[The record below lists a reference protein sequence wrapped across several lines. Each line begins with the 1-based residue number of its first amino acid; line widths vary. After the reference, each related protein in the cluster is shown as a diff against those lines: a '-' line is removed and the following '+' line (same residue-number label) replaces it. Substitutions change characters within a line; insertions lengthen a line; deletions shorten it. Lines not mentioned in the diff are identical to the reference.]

1 MLLSKFLAPFVRSG
15 ELTVVDPRGARTHFG
30 RRDDATPADEPRVV
44 IRIADRMTGFKLGL
58 NPGLYA
64 GEAYMDG
71 TLTIE
76 SGTIYDLLALVTR
89 NMGIAVQ
96 GGAFDKWRH
105 RLGPILRAVAAAQL
119 AGARAAERG
128 ASLRSVARSLSPL
141 PRSRHAVFLRVFRT
155 PRYDA
160 RRRAKPPRRITSPR
174 SCCCAT
180 ASACS
185 ISAAAGAV
193 WRLPSRVKRGSTCW
207 A

>member
-15 ELTVVDPRGARTHFG
+15 ELTVIDPSGTRTQFG
-30 RRDDATPADEPRVV
+30 RRDAATPEDEPPVV

-105 RLGPILRAVAAAQL
+105 RLGPVLRPLQQL
-119 AGARAAERG
+119 N
-128 ASLRSVARSLSPL
+128 SLARSRRNVAHHYDLSRDL
-141 PRSRHAVFLRVFRT
+141 YRRFL
-155 PRYDA
+155 A
-160 RRRAKPPRRITSPR
+160 
-174 SCCCAT
+174 
-180 ASACS
+180 
-185 ISAAAGAV
+185 
-193 WRLPSRVKRGSTCW
+193 L
-207 A
+207 